1 SKALP
6 DWIVTGREPVP
17 LLASFRTQALSTQ
30 IYSFIMSL
38 IDGRRSV
45 ADMAAILEERKLMT
59 RQEAEPAIRN
69 FLTRMYDDS
78 QRRREF

>member
-1 SKALP
+1 
-6 DWIVTGREPVP
+6 
-17 LLASFRTQALSTQ
+17 
-30 IYSFIMSL
+30 L

-45 ADMAAILEERKLMT
+45 ADMASILEDRKLMT

-69 FLTRMYDDS
+69 FLIRMYDDS